1 MAELKGSNLIV
12 KLYELYDGHRE
23 SLLWLLEELD
33 AKSYEEYEHKYA
45 GASIERCHFAT
56 VCGFFELS
64 GVLVNRRIVD
74 SKLYFDIFNPSPFW
88 HKTEQIIMGMREK
101 RPYIY
106 ENFESLNEKRTIWAK
121 SRLKTK
127 RQAE

>member
-1 MAELKGSNLIV
+1 MV
-12 KLYELYDGHRE
+12 MYHTVFF
-23 SLLWLLEELD
+23 LLCL
-33 AKSYEEYEHKYA
+33 
-45 GASIERCHFAT
+45 SIEYAK
-56 VCGFFELS
+56 
-64 GVLVNRRIVD
+64 GVDL
-74 SKLYFDIFNPSPFW
+74 KLYFDIFNPSPFW
-88 HKTEQIIMGMREK
+88 HKAEQIIMGMREK